1 MKKEDS
7 NKVKRILTI
16 AGSDSG
22 GGAGIQAD
30 LKAITVLGEYGLSVL
45 TALTA
50 QNTLGVQATYPIPPR
65 MVEAQ
70 LKSVLTDIGVDAAK
84 TGMLGTAA
92 VVSVVARAVRTYRI
106 APVVVDPVMVAKDG
120 SRLLSL
126 PAITRLRE
134 ELLPLATVVTPNLP
148 EAEVLCGFP
157 VRNVADM
164 RRAAKAIITLGPK
177 NVLIKGGHLSGP
189 AVDLLYDGRSFK
201 EFAAARQNNANT
213 HGTGCSFSA
222 ALTTFLAQ
230 GYQLPEAVA
239 QAKSFITVAITY
251 GLAFGAGIGP
261 VNPHAYVHKKHRVCT
276 PTHRGGK
283 R

>member
-1 MKKEDS
+1 M
-7 NKVKRILTI
+7 KRILTI

-30 LKAITVLGEYGLSVL
+30 LKVITLLGEYGLSVL

-70 LKSVLTDIGVDAAK
+70 LKSVLTDIGADAAK
-84 TGMLGTAA
+84 TGMLATAA
-92 VVSVVARAVRTYRI
+92 VVSVVARAVRIYQIT
-106 APVVVDPVMVAKDG
+106 PVVVDPVMVAKDG
-120 SRLLSL
+120 SRLLSV
-126 PAITRLRE
+126 PAIKRLRE

-148 EAEVLCGFP
+148 EAEILCGFP

-164 RRAAKAIITLGPK
+164 RRAAKAIIAFGPK

-201 EFAAARQNNANT
+201 EFAVVRQSNANT

-230 GYQLPEAVA
+230 GYRMPEAVA
-239 QAKSFITVAITY
+239 QTKSIITAAIKD
-251 GLAFGAGIGP
+251 GLALGAGIGP
-261 VNPHAYVHKKHRVCT
+261 VNPHPYFHKRRKLVFAPT
-276 PTHRGGK
+276 PRGGS

>member
-1 MKKEDS
+1 MIRT
-7 NKVKRILTI
+7 KRILSI

-30 LKAITVLGEYGLSVL
+30 LKVITLLGEYGLSVL

-50 QNTLGVQATYPIPPR
+50 QNTLGVQATYLIPPR

-70 LKSVLTDIGVDAAK
+70 LKSVLTDIGADAAK
-84 TGMLGTAA
+84 TGMLATAA
-92 VVSVVARAVRTYRI
+92 VVSLVARAVRTYHI

-120 SRLLSL
+120 SRLLSV
-126 PAITRLRE
+126 PAVKRLRE

-148 EAEVLCGFP
+148 EAEILCGFP

-164 RRAAKAIITLGPK
+164 RRAAKAIITFGPK

-189 AVDLLYDGRSFK
+189 AVDLFYDGRSFK
-201 EFAAARQNNANT
+201 EFAAARQTNANT

-230 GYQLPEAVA
+230 GYRMPEAVA
-239 QAKSFITVAITY
+239 QAKNIITAAIKD

-261 VNPHAYVHKKHRVCT
+261 VNPHAYFHKRRNPMFAPT
-276 PTHRGGK
+276 PRGGN